1 MAGLLDDI
9 GTNATG
15 PAPGIDLQLGICMGI
30 SWGISGH
37 THTHTHQYPYPHG
50 GYGYIWWVC
59 EGIAWVEKSMGIH
72 ILDPPPPHNRYTAT
86 RHLHGYGLAPWVV
99 SMVT

>member
-1 MAGLLDDI
+1 
-9 GTNATG
+9 
-15 PAPGIDLQLGICMGI
+15 MGI
-30 SWGISGH
+30 PWGISGH
-37 THTHTHQYPYPHG
+37 THTHTHQYSYPPC

-59 EGIAWVEKSMGIH
+59 EGIAWVEKPMGMH
-72 ILDPPPPHNRYTAT
+72 TLDPPPPHNRYTAT